1 MVVDEAKWFSLEKA
15 YFGVA
20 KAFFGDPL
28 PPRFEIH
35 AQDLKSGRG
44 VFRGF
49 SLAQQLSFRDAM
61 LHLLVANGIPVIYR
75 RIIKNRFKTFCEDNY
90 GPGIRVNPYVM
101 ALPFVCMEVD
111 YYLRRKGAGELGMLI
126 FDEQKENLN
135 DAEVSLRTLRLD
147 SNSALKTSNLV
158 EKGFFV
164 DSAKSFGLQ
173 LIDLAAYYIRKF
185 EENKLGVKVS
195 DYDKQT
201 FEDIE
206 QITHTGVGSKVVD
219 VIEWVR
225 SKYIK

>member
-1 MVVDEAKWFSLEKA
+1 
-15 YFGVA
+15 
-20 KAFFGDPL
+20 
-28 PPRFEIH
+28 
-35 AQDLKSGRG
+35 
-44 VFRGF
+44 
-49 SLAQQLSFRDAM
+49 
-61 LHLLVANGIPVIYR
+61 
-75 RIIKNRFKTFCEDNY
+75 
-90 GPGIRVNPYVM
+90 
-101 ALPFVCMEVD
+101 
-111 YYLRRKGAGELGMLI
+111 MLI